1 MSKARVGSMICPR
14 LEVPS
19 LGELKADRGGLRVEA
34 AADRAVFSAAVSTA
48 FPLATDAARDMLRR
62 GGNAVDAAVAAA
74 WALSVC
80 EPSASGLGGQTV
92 LLIRFPDGRTRV
104 IDGHSYAPAAASLAT
119 IDRNQ
124 QRRGHTAS
132 TIPSTV
138 GTLHHAQNRFG
149 RLPRDVVM
157 EPAIAIAEAGYRLTA
172 MQRRHIG
179 WVAGALRQS
188 AAGDIFL
195 VQGEIPPI
203 DHVLRQPALAGT
215 LRRIATESSQDFY
228 HGAIANMIS
237 EDMERHGGLITKA
250 DLAERA
256 EPSERDAIWGNY
268 RGHAIA
274 TTPEPSGGPQL
285 LLALQILERM
295 APAGFSNP
303 DSSWQEAIA
312 LATSAAYHERERLSE
327 LPNHLR
333 QLEPDS
339 TAAESTAGRPLSRTE
354 EHGAEAAGDTTHL
367 SVSDHNG
374 CVVMLT
380 QSIQSVF
387 GAKTAHPALGFVY
400 NNYLSTCPR
409 IAHLHGLMSRC
420 RPRSNAAP
428 TLVLHRDQCSPLLA
442 LGSAG
447 SRRILSSILQVISA
461 VIDHAWD
468 IEVAVGAPRVHGL
481 LSSRVWLER
490 PAISDELIARLR
502 ARGRHPVIKPA
513 LAFAMG
519 AVHALEFPGDGSARA
534 VADPRR
540 DGTAMVLA

>member
-1 MSKARVGSMICPR
+1 MPV
-14 LEVPS
+14 
-19 LGELKADRGGLRVEA
+19 LGELKIDGGGPRVEA
-34 AADRAVFSAAVSTA
+34 AADRALFSAAVSTA
-48 FPLATDAARDMLRR
+48 FPLATDAASEMLRR

-92 LLIRFPDGRTRV
+92 LLIRFPDGQTRV

-119 IDRNQ
+119 IDEAQQ
-124 QRRGHTAS
+124 QRGRTAS

-138 GTLHHAQNRFG
+138 ATLHRAHKTYG
-149 RLPRDVVM
+149 WLPREVVM
-157 EPAIAIAEAGYRLTA
+157 SPAIAIAEGGYRLTA
-172 MQRRHIG
+172 LQRRQTG
-179 WVAGALRQS
+179 WVADALRES

-195 VQGEIPPI
+195 LRGETPPI
-203 DHVLRQPALAGT
+203 DHVLRQPALAST
-215 LRRIATESSQDFY
+215 LRRIAAVTPEDFY
-228 HGAIANMIS
+228 CGAIAATIS
-237 EDMERHGGLITKA
+237 EDMERHGGLITKD

-256 EPSERDAIWGNY
+256 EPVERAAIWGSY

-285 LLALQILERM
+285 LLALQVLERI
-295 APAGFSNP
+295 APAGFAQP

-312 LATSAAYHERERLSE
+312 LASSAAYHERERLSQ
-327 LPNHLR
+327 LPSHCH
-333 QLEPDS
+333 QLEPERS
-339 TAAESTAGRPLSRTE
+339 AAELTVKRPFSRAE

-367 SVSDHNG
+367 SVSDRHG

-387 GAKTAHPALGFVY
+387 GAKIAHPSLGFIY

-409 IAHLHGLMSRC
+409 KPHLYGLMSRC

-428 TLVLHRDQCSPLLA
+428 TLVLRRGQTTPLLA

-447 SRRILSSILQVISA
+447 SRRILSSILLVLSA
-461 VIDHAWD
+461 VIDHDWD
-468 IEVAVGAPRVHGL
+468 ISAAVAAPRVHGL

-502 ARGRHPVIKPA
+502 ARGRHPVIKPG

-519 AVHALEFPGDGSARA
+519 AVHALEFPSKGPARA
-534 VADPRR
+534 AADPRR
-540 DGTAMVLA
+540 DGTAIVLT

>member
-1 MSKARVGSMICPR
+1 MATSGGSEFAGGDAR
-14 LEVPS
+14 
-19 LGELKADRGGLRVEA
+19 EA
-34 AADRAVFSAAVSTA
+34 AADRAVFSAAISTA
-48 FPLATDAARDMLRR
+48 FPLATDAASDMLRR

-92 LLIRFPDGRTRV
+92 LLVRFPDGRTCV

-119 IDRNQ
+119 IDENQ
-124 QRRGHTAS
+124 QRRGRTAS

-138 GTLHHAQNRFG
+138 ATLHRAHSSYG

-157 EPAIAIAEAGYRLTA
+157 APAIAIAERGYQLTA
-172 MQRRHIG
+172 LQRRQVA
-179 WVAGALRQS
+179 WVAGELQGS

-195 VQGEIPPI
+195 VQGETPPP
-203 DHVLRQPALAGT
+203 DHLLRQPALAGT
-215 LRRIATESSQDFY
+215 LRRIAAVSPRDFY
-228 HGAIANMIS
+228 CGEIADLIS
-237 EDMERHGGLITKA
+237 QDMERHGGLITRD

-256 EPSERDAIWGNY
+256 EPSERAAISGSY
-268 RGHAIA
+268 RGHAIL

-285 LLALQILERM
+285 LLALHILERI
-295 APAGFSNP
+295 APEGFASP
-303 DSSWQEAIA
+303 DSHWREALA
-312 LATSAAYHERERLSE
+312 LATSAAYHERERLSQ
-327 LPNHLR
+327 LPIHSG
-333 QLEPDS
+333 QLEPDRS
-339 TAAESTAGRPLSRTE
+339 TADLLARRPLGRGE
-354 EHGAEAAGDTTHL
+354 EHSAEAAGDTTHL
-367 SVSDHNG
+367 SVSDRNG

-387 GAKTAHPALGFVY
+387 GAKIAHPVLGFIY

-409 IAHLHGLMSRC
+409 KPHLHGLMPRC

-428 TLVLHRDQCSPLLA
+428 TLVLRRGQPVPLLA

-461 VIDHAWD
+461 VIDHRWD
-468 IEVAVGAPRVHGL
+468 VRTAVAAPRVHGL

-490 PAISDELIARLR
+490 TASSEDLIARLR
-502 ARGRHPVIKPA
+502 ARGRLPVIKPD

-519 AVHALEFPGDGSARA
+519 AVHALEFPSDGPARA
-534 VADPRR
+534 AADPRR
-540 DGTAMVLA
+540 DGTAVVLSER